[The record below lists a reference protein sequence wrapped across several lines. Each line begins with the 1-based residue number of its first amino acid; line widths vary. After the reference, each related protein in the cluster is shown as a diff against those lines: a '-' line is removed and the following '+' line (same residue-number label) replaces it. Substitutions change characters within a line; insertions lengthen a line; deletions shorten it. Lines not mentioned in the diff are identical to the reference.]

1 LIVDD
6 DPEIRHMFRTA
17 LALSGYRVQ
26 EAADGLEA
34 LKLLDCD
41 PPDLVVLDLG
51 LPIVTGHEVRQ
62 EIAAQAYTRHIPIV
76 VVTGSAVIPTTLDVA
91 CVLYKPVSV
100 DQLVRTI
107 RNCLEAKAPPLRSQ
121 DAGGLT
127 RHPPPSGRARAME
140 NRSGGAP
147 RGRRSADNRRRIR
160 IK

>member
-1 LIVDD
+1 VRTLLIVDD

-26 EAADGLEA
+26 EAVDGLEA

-107 RNCLEAKAPPLRSQ
+107 RNCLEATAPAAAVAERRGT
-121 DAGGLT
+121 DA
-127 RHPPPSGRARAME
+127 PSPAVRARAPK
-140 NRSGGAP
+140 GKQV
-147 RGRRSADNRRRIR
+147 RRRPAR
-160 IK
+160 P